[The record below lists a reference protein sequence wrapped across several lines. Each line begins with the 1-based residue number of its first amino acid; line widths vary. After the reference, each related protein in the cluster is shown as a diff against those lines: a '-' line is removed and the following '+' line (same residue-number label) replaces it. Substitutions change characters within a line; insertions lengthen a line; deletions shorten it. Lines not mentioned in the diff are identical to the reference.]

1 MGKITWQRRLAPCTL
16 RVALVY
22 EKRVGIYGKHEQ
34 GIIRIKPYYWED
46 GVEISWKQAMD

>member
-1 MGKITWQRRLAPCTL
+1 MAVIFFCKIKEIL
-16 RVALVY
+16 ALVY

-34 GIIRIKPYYWED
+34 GTIRIKPYYWED